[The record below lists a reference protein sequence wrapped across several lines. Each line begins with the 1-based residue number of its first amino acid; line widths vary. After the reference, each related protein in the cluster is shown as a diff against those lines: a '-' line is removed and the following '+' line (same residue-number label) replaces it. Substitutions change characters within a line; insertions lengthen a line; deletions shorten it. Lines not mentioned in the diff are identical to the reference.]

1 MKSFWF
7 VSFIS
12 IVFIFVFFFIS
23 TGSLSADESTIC
35 CTPDNTGKDPPEEG
49 DACYFTPPG
58 GTLPVGLIC
67 RKVYGVVE
75 EVACESTGLGLV
87 CDDTCCDN
95 STDCHDRTGHTV
107 HCHSNIHCVDQYSPA
122 GTRLCIYVPDPGTY
136 LCHCVGPDNG
146 QYDCSVVENN
156 CNEGYIPSCAC
167 SSNVHQQVCNSDMS
181 CCTPSSWACAI
192 ECEQG
197 SVGGL
202 GDPCECDAQCESG
215 LKCHTWT
222 HPSTCGVVPSDDII
236 CCDGPTDTSCPDRI
250 GYENLGCVEIPDDFP
265 TTCVPRYQCSYGF
278 MPSPTSPPTTP
289 APISPPPQLPTPPPS
304 RVFCDH
310 SYPPQ
315 PVATPPDPNNP
326 RMYTAVGCIPV
337 GSARAF
343 IGWVLL
349 WIVGIAGGIALILIV
364 YAGFM
369 IITST
374 GNPQRVQAGKELL
387 TAAIS
392 GLAVLLFG
400 IFILEFIGFN
410 ILNIPG
416 FGI

>member
-1 MKSFWF
+1 MKNK
-7 VSFIS
+7 FI
-12 IVFIFVFFFIS
+12 VTTFIFFTFLF
-23 TGSLSADESTIC
+23 L
-35 CTPDNTGKDPPEEG
+35 
-49 DACYFTPPG
+49 YFTQAKNINAQTCVCYDDGHFGCYVQSDNCGPGYQTLCVASTTPPHSCSCICNPI
-58 GTLPVGLIC
+58 LPTPTPTAIPTAVP
-67 RKVYGVVE
+67 
-75 EVACESTGLGLV
+75 
-87 CDDTCCDN
+87 
-95 STDCHDRTGHTV
+95 TV
-107 HCHSNIHCVDQYSPA
+107 
-122 GTRLCIYVPDPGTY
+122 
-136 LCHCVGPDNG
+136 
-146 QYDCSVVENN
+146 
-156 CNEGYIPSCAC
+156 IP
-167 SSNVHQQVCNSDMS
+167 
-181 CCTPSSWACAI
+181 TPSLPTCSCI
-192 ECEQG
+192 EASDYQCVVSNPSSCG
-197 SVGGL
+197 SGYQPICGAY
-202 GDPCECDAQCESG
+202 PCGNCTCHPVEPYLCESG
-215 LKCHTWT
+215 DWGCQIGFVCDYCDVLESISIGPATWRCVYDSST
-222 HPSTCGVVPSDDII
+222 LRYYCQRPDYCSHP
-236 CCDGPTDTSCPDRI
+236 
-250 GYENLGCVEIPDDFP
+250 LGCYVDGQRIYKGYCASSPDQCDELIPTP
-265 TTCVPRYQCSYGF
+265 TP
-278 MPSPTSPPTTP
+278 PPTTP
-289 APISPPPQLPTPPPS
+289 APTSPPYELPTPPPS

-400 IFILEFIGFN
+400 IFILEFIGVN

-416 FGI
+416 FGR